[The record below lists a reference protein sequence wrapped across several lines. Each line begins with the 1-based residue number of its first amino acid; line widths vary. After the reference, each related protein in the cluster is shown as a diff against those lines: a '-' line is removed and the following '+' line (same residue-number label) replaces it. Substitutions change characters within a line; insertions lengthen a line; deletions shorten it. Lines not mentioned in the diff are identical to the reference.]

1 MCEKAFSLS
10 FVTNM
15 NRNHQPKLIKVLNTE
30 IDKLSL
36 YQENSQERHQI
47 VQRICHK
54 LILNL
59 ATFGPILRIIH
70 QEYENQLS
78 SAKRQ
83 IFIESILRQKSEQKL
98 SDFYENRS
106 NASSDNFLSPRNSL
120 ISMGNK
126 SKSRILSKNLEDLK
140 EELKSEKQEK
150 LQLFEQIEQLKN
162 CLENLVIKYETV
174 RDEFNA
180 YKDVVAQQEDPV
192 VLRMALNQ
200 SRRDFSKVVEKLN
213 QLQEE
218 YQDLAAFQ

>member
-1 MCEKAFSLS
+1 
-10 FVTNM
+10 
-15 NRNHQPKLIKVLNTE
+15 
-30 IDKLSL
+30 
-36 YQENSQERHQI
+36 
-47 VQRICHK
+47 
-54 LILNL
+54 
-59 ATFGPILRIIH
+59 
-70 QEYENQLS
+70 
-78 SAKRQ
+78 
-83 IFIESILRQKSEQKL
+83 
-98 SDFYENRS
+98 
-106 NASSDNFLSPRNSL
+106 
-120 ISMGNK
+120 MGNK